1 MPTNSSTSPIP
12 LLPSALAY
20 HQLGACVIPTV
31 AKAKRAAIRW
41 KCYQEHRADESKLRE
56 WFTDTDNGNLGIG
69 IVLGTV
75 SGGLLC
81 RDFDKQ
87 SAYDAWKASHAKLS
101 KLLPTSK
108 TYRGCQV
115 FARCDGYKQPEQR
128 TFVRRFD
135 DGELRGDC
143 HISIAPPSLHAKSG
157 LPYAWLVPPRGTIP
171 IVDLDDL
178 GLIEQTEDVTHVVCV
193 SSCPPASSPSSS
205 PPPPVCVTSV
215 AEAIQATLPDGPG
228 QRNRQLFEFAR
239 YLKSIPAIGDWDAD
253 SLLPF
258 VRQWFNAALPFIGTK
273 EFDETAKDF
282 RRGWVRIKCPGGTG
296 VSSVWTALARA
307 KANPLPPEA
316 AQFII
321 PELRLLVGLCRE
333 LQRQRGSRPFYLAC
347 RDAAEVLGLE
357 GKERHVRAWR
367 WLEMLCH
374 KGILFKERSGGQL
387 ERKANEYR
395 YLPPFN

>member
-1 MPTNSSTSPIP
+1 MPTSSSVGPIP

-20 HQLGACVIPTV
+20 HELGASVIPTV
-31 AKAKRAAIRW
+31 ARAKRAAVRW
-41 KCYQEHRADESKLRE
+41 KCYQDRRADESELRE
-56 WFTDTDNGNLGIG
+56 WFADTDNGNLGIG
-69 IVLGTV
+69 IVLGEV

-81 RDFDKQ
+81 RDFDQ
-87 SAYDAWKASHAKLS
+87 QAAYEAWKASQPKLA

-115 FARCDGYKQPEQR
+115 FARCDGYKQQGER
-128 TFVRRFD
+128 TFVRSFG

-157 LPYAWLVPPRGTIP
+157 LPYSWLVPPKDTIP
-171 IVDLDDL
+171 LVDLDDL
-178 GLIEQTEDVTHVVCV
+178 GLTEQTADATHVVCV
-193 SSCPPASSPSSS
+193 SSCPPSASLSSS
-205 PPPPVCVTSV
+205 SPPPVCVTSI
-215 AEAIQATLPDGPG
+215 ADAIRATLPDGPG

-239 YLKSIPAIGDWDAD
+239 YLKAMPAIGDWTAD
-253 SLLPF
+253 DLMPF
-258 VRQWFNAALPFIGTK
+258 VRQWFDAALRCIGTK

-282 RRGWVRIKCPGGTG
+282 KRGWSSIKFPGGRG
-296 VSSVWTALARA
+296 IGSVAAALARA
-307 KANPLPPEA
+307 KLTPLPAEA

-333 LQRQRGSRPFYLAC
+333 LQRQRGTLPFYLAC

-367 WLEMLCH
+367 WLMMLCH
-374 KGILFKERSGGQL
+374 KGILVKERSGGHL

-395 YLPPFN
+395 YLLPIV